1 MDNLT
6 RLIADYASSLSFEE
20 LPAEVVHAA
29 TQRTVDS
36 LACAIAAYRCEPAQI
51 ALRLA
56 QRAVPERYPGRILGF
71 GEQSTAESASFV
83 NTTMIRNLDFND
95 QYPGSHPSDCLG
107 ALLAIA
113 ESAGADGRRLLSSVV
128 VAYELFPRLN
138 DPTGLRMKGWDQG
151 YVIGICTAAGVGH
164 LLHLFPEVLGEA
176 IAITAVANVPMRNT
190 RAGELSLWKG
200 VATAFATRNGLFST
214 LLAAEGMTGP
224 DRPFEGKHGLW
235 DLITGPF
242 ELAPFGGRG
251 GTFRTAEVQLKFWPV
266 EYNTQ
271 LVVWAALELRSKV
284 DWCKLDNVSIG
295 TYAFAYSEIGSD
307 PEKWDPKTRETADHS
322 LAYIFAKTLVDGTIN
337 AASFEK
343 AAVLDASLRPLMA
356 KIRVRI
362 DEGVDAVYPEIVSM
376 KVEATTTDGKRYM
389 LEPRDPLGHN
399 KNPMQDKDIKAKFLR
414 VAEPVLGSF
423 RASTALERW
432 WDLQHVSDISEAL
445 ALLDIEAGA
454 NELLRSKLRGS

>member
-56 QRAVPERYPGRILGF
+56 RRAVPERYPGRILGF

-83 NTTMIRNLDFND
+83 NTAMIRNLDFND
-95 QYPGSHPSDCLG
+95 QYPGGHPSDCLG

-138 DPTGLRMKGWDQG
+138 DPTGLRVKGWDQG

-164 LLHLFPEVLGEA
+164 LLRLSPEVLGEA

-200 VATAFATRNGLFST
+200 AATAFATRNGLFST

-242 ELAPFGGRG
+242 ELTPFGGRG
-251 GTFRTAEVQLKFWPV
+251 GTFRTPEVQLKFWPV
-266 EYNTQ
+266 EYNAQ

-284 DWCKLDNVSIG
+284 DWRKLDDVSIG
-295 TYAFAYSEIGSD
+295 TYAFAYNEIGSD
-307 PEKWDPKTRETADHS
+307 PEKWNPKTRETADHS
-322 LAYIFAKTLVDGTIN
+322 LAYIFARTLVDGTIN

-362 DEGVDAVYPEIVSM
+362 DEAVEAVYPEIVSM
-376 KVEATTTDGKRYM
+376 KVEATTTDGKRYL

-399 KNPMQDKDIKAKFLR
+399 KNPMQDKDIKEKFLR
-414 VAEPVLGSF
+414 VAEPVLGSV
-423 RASTALERW
+423 RASTALESW
-432 WDLQHVSDISEAL
+432 WDLQHVSEISEAL

-454 NELLRSKLRGS
+454 IKKENPASR

>member
-56 QRAVPERYPGRILGF
+56 RRGVPERYPGRILGF

-83 NTTMIRNLDFND
+83 NTAMIRNLDFND
-95 QYPGSHPSDCLG
+95 QYPGGHPSDCLG

-138 DPTGLRMKGWDQG
+138 DPTGLRVKGWDQG

-164 LLHLFPEVLGEA
+164 LLRLSTEVLGEA

-200 VATAFATRNGLFST
+200 AATAFATRNGLFST

-242 ELAPFGGRG
+242 ELTPFGGRG
-251 GTFRTAEVQLKFWPV
+251 GTFRTPEVQLKFWPV
-266 EYNTQ
+266 EYNAQ

-284 DWCKLDNVSIG
+284 DWRKLDDVDIG

-322 LAYIFAKTLVDGTIN
+322 LAYIFARTLVDGTIN

-343 AAVLDASLRPLMA
+343 AAVLDTSLRPLMA

-362 DEGVDAVYPEIVSM
+362 DEAVDAVYPEIVSI
-376 KVEATTTDGKRYM
+376 KVEATTTDGKRYV

-399 KNPMQDKDIKAKFLR
+399 KNPMQDKDIKEKFLR
-414 VAEPVLGSF
+414 VAEPVLGSV

-432 WDLQHVSDISEAL
+432 WDLQYVSDISEAL
-445 ALLDIEAGA
+445 ALLDIEAGDIKKEYPA
-454 NELLRSKLRGS
+454 SR

>member
-95 QYPGSHPSDCLG
+95 QYPGGHPSDCLG

-164 LLHLFPEVLGEA
+164 LLRLL
-176 IAITAVANVPMRNT
+176 R
-190 RAGELSLWKG
+190 
-200 VATAFATRNGLFST
+200 ATAF
-214 LLAAEGMTGP
+214 
-224 DRPFEGKHGLW
+224 
-235 DLITGPF
+235 
-242 ELAPFGGRG
+242 
-251 GTFRTAEVQLKFWPV
+251 FRHCLPQKE
-266 EYNTQ
+266 
-271 LVVWAALELRSKV
+271 
-284 DWCKLDNVSIG
+284 
-295 TYAFAYSEIGSD
+295 
-307 PEKWDPKTRETADHS
+307 
-322 LAYIFAKTLVDGTIN
+322 
-337 AASFEK
+337 
-343 AAVLDASLRPLMA
+343 
-356 KIRVRI
+356 
-362 DEGVDAVYPEIVSM
+362 
-376 KVEATTTDGKRYM
+376 
-389 LEPRDPLGHN
+389 
-399 KNPMQDKDIKAKFLR
+399 
-414 VAEPVLGSF
+414 
-423 RASTALERW
+423 
-432 WDLQHVSDISEAL
+432 
-445 ALLDIEAGA
+445 
-454 NELLRSKLRGS
+454 

>member
-6 RLIADYASSLSFEE
+6 RLIADYASGLSFEE

-36 LACAIAAYRCEPAQI
+36 LACAIAAYHTEPAQI

-56 QRAVPERYPGRILGF
+56 RRAVPERYPGRILGF

-83 NTTMIRNLDFND
+83 NTAMIRNLDFND
-95 QYPGSHPSDCLG
+95 QYPGGHPSDCLG

-164 LLHLFPEVLGEA
+164 LLRLSPELLGEA

-200 VATAFATRNGLFST
+200 AATAFATRNGLFST

-251 GTFRTAEVQLKFWPV
+251 GAFRTPEVQLKYWPV
-266 EYNTQ
+266 EYNAQ

-284 DWCKLDNVSIG
+284 DWRKLDDVSIG

-322 LAYIFAKTLVDGTIN
+322 IAYIFARTLVDGTIN
-337 AASFEK
+337 DASFEK
-343 AAVLDASLRPLMA
+343 AAFLDASLRPLMA

-414 VAEPVLGSF
+414 VAEPVLGSV

-432 WDLQHVSDISEAL
+432 WDLQHVSDISEVL
-445 ALLDIEAGA
+445 ALLDIEDPA
-454 NELLRSKLRGS
+454 SKC

>member
-56 QRAVPERYPGRILGF
+56 RRAVPERYPGRILGF

-83 NTTMIRNLDFND
+83 NTAMIRNLDFND
-95 QYPGSHPSDCLG
+95 QYPGGHPSDCLG

-138 DPTGLRMKGWDQG
+138 DPTGLRVKGWDQG

-164 LLHLFPEVLGEA
+164 LLRLSTEVLGEA

-200 VATAFATRNGLFST
+200 AATAFATRNGLFST

-242 ELAPFGGRG
+242 ELTPFGGRG
-251 GTFRTAEVQLKFWPV
+251 GTFRTPEVQLKFWPV
-266 EYNTQ
+266 EYNAQ

-284 DWCKLDNVSIG
+284 DWRKLDDVSIG

-322 LAYIFAKTLVDGTIN
+322 LAYIFARTLVDGTIN
-337 AASFEK
+337 DASFEK

-362 DEGVDAVYPEIVSM
+362 DEAVDAVYPEIVSI

-414 VAEPVLGSF
+414 VAEPVLGSV

-445 ALLDIEAGA
+445 ALLDIEAGDIKKEYPA
-454 NELLRSKLRGS
+454 SR

>member
-1 MDNLT
+1 MDNMT

-36 LACAIAAYRCEPAQI
+36 LACAIAAYRCESAQI

-56 QRAVPERYPGRILGF
+56 RRAVPERYPGRILGF

-83 NTTMIRNLDFND
+83 NTAMIRNLDFND
-95 QYPGSHPSDCLG
+95 QYPGGHPSDCLG

-113 ESAGADGRRLLSSVV
+113 EAAGADGRRLLSSVV

-164 LLHLFPEVLGEA
+164 LLHLSPEVLGEA

-242 ELAPFGGRG
+242 ELARFGGRG
-251 GTFRTAEVQLKFWPV
+251 GIFRTAEVQLKFWPV
-266 EYNTQ
+266 EYNAQ

-284 DWCKLDNVSIG
+284 DWRKLDDVSIG

-322 LAYIFAKTLVDGTIN
+322 IAYIFARTLVDGTIN
-337 AASFEK
+337 DASFEK
-343 AAVLDASLRPLMA
+343 AAFLDASLRPLMA

-362 DEGVDAVYPEIVSM
+362 DEGVDGVYPEIVSM

-414 VAEPVLGSF
+414 VAEPVLGSV
-423 RASTALERW
+423 RASMALERW

-445 ALLDIEAGA
+445 TLLDIEAGA
-454 NELLRSKLRGS
+454 TIKE